1 MPPDRR
7 IAPGDDLNG
16 PARAATSGFVMTPI
30 GFVRCAGR
38 YRFEAPRQGVFAAN
52 SGVIELL
59 EGHRYEEA
67 AADLAGFERI
77 WVLFVFH
84 LNQTW
89 NVRVTPPVAP
99 PGRRIG
105 VFATRSPH
113 RPNRLGMSCV
123 ELEKVDGRRLH
134 IRNFDLLDGT
144 PVVDLKPYIPCADAF
159 PDAAVGW
166 PAEAGVENWQVE
178 YTERFLA
185 ESAFIVSAGG
195 PDLRNFC
202 EVQLHHAPLDRQ
214 RKRLYEAADG
224 TMEIGC
230 RTWRIRFA
238 ADAARRWIRV
248 LGVRS
253 NYREEELLPEAADR
267 YGDLPVHRAW
277 REFQEKREDGKQ

>member
-1 MPPDRR
+1 MAKD
-7 IAPGDDLNG
+7 
-16 PARAATSGFVMTPI
+16 GFFVTPI
-30 GFVRCAGR
+30 GFVHCAGR

-52 SGVIELL
+52 TGVIELV

-67 AADLAGFERI
+67 AADLAGFDRI

-89 NVRVTPPVAP
+89 NVRVAPPVAP
-99 PGRRIG
+99 SGRRIG

-123 ELEKVDGRRLH
+123 ELDKVDGRRVY

-144 PVVDLKPYIPCADAF
+144 PVVDLKPYIPRADAF
-159 PDAAVGW
+159 PEAAVGW
-166 PAEAGVENWQVE
+166 LAEAEAENWQVE
-178 YTERFLA
+178 YTDSFLA
-185 ESAFIVSAGG
+185 ESSFIVSAGG
-195 PDLRNFC
+195 PDLHNFC

-214 RKRLYEAADG
+214 RKRLYESMDG

-238 ADAARRWIRV
+238 AEPVRRRIRV

-253 NYREEELLPEAADR
+253 NYHPEELAPGAMDR
-267 YGDLPVHRAW
+267 YGDLPVHRCW
-277 REFQEKREDGKQ
+277 HEFQKKRKGGNA